1 MLLSGGVDHGIRHR
15 CGCQRYGCGRLAARP
30 VEGRAERSR
39 SYIKNALSQ
48 EKEALE
54 EIARARI
61 AGEITAEEMNSHVDD
76 EKLVMKASL
85 LACRVK
91 GKAIAQK
98 ATNAAIKVFTDAV
111 KAALPVI

>member
-1 MLLSGGVDHGIRHR
+1 MAFDIGAVVNDMVTAAGGVLSKEG
-15 CGCQRYGCGRLAARP
+15 P
-30 VEGRAERSR
+30 KVEKC
-39 SYIKNALSQ
+39 IKNALAQ

-61 AGEITAEEMNSHVDD
+61 AGEITAEEMKSHVDN